1 MALASFE
8 GRYSKDLFNKS
19 VYTDDSQAPVGYVA
33 KETDNIIVVFSES
46 DKKVRYDIPK
56 SEIAV
61 VGSSVIIQ
69 NSHSVL
75 SRYEVKRSAPFPE
88 AKSSRSVAGEQEM
101 DVQARDGLKE
111 AQPEKDRG
119 MEKIKTTS
127 VTPPSPQ
134 IVESLNRVITTDS
147 KAIEA
152 KASSTTA
159 TKNTGSGSPIRL
171 TSVETFAPKEEN
183 KPAAISSQAESSMP
197 LARDYPRSS
206 KTSEYAEIKN
216 DDANTTTVPS
226 HITKNNVSDLGTTD
240 ITTTPIDK
248 KAVSAEPLS
257 EQQPLPE
264 VKEQEK
270 KQQVASEHGHDAEA
284 NAVNKMEP
292 SPSSS
297 LSEDSRPYFSN
308 DRTIMSDEQGQLISP
323 DEVNISVVKSD
334 TPMTAQIISLILR
347 LRGKHGWIYT
357 ANLLRIL
364 CGRPQ
369 IGLISFGNYGRP
381 QERQH
386 QRQMIILIGRQGYHF

>member
-19 VYTDDSQAPVGYVA
+19 VYTDDSQAPLGYVA
-33 KETDNIIVVFSES
+33 KETDDIIVVFSES

-61 VGSSVIIQ
+61 ARSSVIIQ

-75 SRYEVKRSAPFPE
+75 SRYKVKRSAPFPE
-88 AKSSRSVAGEQEM
+88 GKSSRSVAGEQEM
-101 DVQARDGLKE
+101 DVQAPDGLKE

-159 TKNTGSGSPIRL
+159 TKNTGSGSPIRF

-183 KPAAISSQAESSMP
+183 KPAAISSQAESSIP
-197 LARDYPRSS
+197 LARDSPQSS
-206 KTSEYAEIKN
+206 KMSEYAEIKN

-226 HITKNNVSDLGTTD
+226 HITKNSVSDLGTTD
-240 ITTTPIDK
+240 TTTTPIDK
-248 KAVSAEPLS
+248 KALSAEPLS

-270 KQQVASEHGHDAEA
+270 IQQVTSEPEHDSEA
-284 NAVNKMEP
+284 KAVNKMEP
-292 SPSSS
+292 SPFSS

-308 DRTIMSDEQGQLISP
+308 DRTIKSDEQGQLISP

-334 TPMTAQIISLILR
+334 TPMTAADYSPNSTTPWQ
-347 LRGKHGWIYT
+347 GWLDIYSEFT
-357 ANLLRIL
+357 TNTVRSTLNWFDLFWKLWTPTRA
-364 CGRPQ
+364 
-369 IGLISFGNYGRP
+369 SA
-381 QERQH
+381 QETETDDNDNR
-386 QRQMIILIGRQGYHF
+386 

>member
-19 VYTDDSQAPVGYVA
+19 VCTDDSQAPVGYVA
-33 KETDNIIVVFSES
+33 KETDNMIVVFSES

-61 VGSSVIIQ
+61 AGSSVIIQ
-69 NSHSVL
+69 NNHSVL
-75 SRYEVKRSAPFPE
+75 SRYKVKRSAPFPE
-88 AKSSRSVAGEQEM
+88 GKSSRSVAGEQEM
-101 DVQARDGLKE
+101 DVQAPDGLKE
-111 AQPEKDRG
+111 VQPEKDRG

-159 TKNTGSGSPIRL
+159 TKDTGSGSPIRF

-197 LARDYPRSS
+197 LARDYPQSS

-226 HITKNNVSDLGTTD
+226 HITKNNVSDLGTAD
-240 ITTTPIDK
+240 ITTTHIDK

-257 EQQPLPE
+257 EQQPLSE

-270 KQQVASEHGHDAEA
+270 KQQVASEPEHDAEA
-284 NAVNKMEP
+284 KAVNKMEP

-308 DRTIMSDEQGQLISP
+308 DRTIKSDEQGQLIAS

-334 TPMTAQIISLILR
+334 TPMTAANYFPNSTTPWQAWLD
-347 LRGKHGWIYT
+347 IYSEFT
-357 ANLLRIL
+357 MNTVRSTSNWFDLFWKLWTPTRASAPETDDNSNR
-364 CGRPQ
+364 
-369 IGLISFGNYGRP
+369 
-381 QERQH
+381 
-386 QRQMIILIGRQGYHF
+386 

>member
-19 VYTDDSQAPVGYVA
+19 VYTDDSQAPLGYVA
-33 KETDNIIVVFSES
+33 KETDDIIVVFSES

-61 VGSSVIIQ
+61 ARSSVIIQ

-75 SRYEVKRSAPFPE
+75 SRYKVKRSAPFPE
-88 AKSSRSVAGEQEM
+88 GKSSRSVAGEQEM
-101 DVQARDGLKE
+101 DVQAPDGLKE

-119 MEKIKTTS
+119 VEKIKTTS

-134 IVESLNRVITTDS
+134 IVGSLNRVITTDS

-159 TKNTGSGSPIRL
+159 TKNTGSGSPIRF

-197 LARDYPRSS
+197 LARDSPQSS

-226 HITKNNVSDLGTTD
+226 HITKNSVSDLGTTD
-240 ITTTPIDK
+240 TTTTPIDK
-248 KAVSAEPLS
+248 KALSAEPLS

-270 KQQVASEHGHDAEA
+270 IQQVTSEPEHDSEA
-284 NAVNKMEP
+284 KAVNKMEP
-292 SPSSS
+292 SPFSS

-308 DRTIMSDEQGQLISP
+308 DRTIKSDEQGQLISP
-323 DEVNISVVKSD
+323 DDRS
-334 TPMTAQIISLILR
+334 QIIPLILR
-347 LRGKHGWIYT
+347 LRGKVGWIYT

-364 CGRPQ
+364 CGR
-369 IGLISFGNYGRP
+369 L
-381 QERQH
+381 
-386 QRQMIILIGRQGYHF
+386 

>member
-159 TKNTGSGSPIRL
+159 TKNTGSGSPIRF

-183 KPAAISSQAESSMP
+183 KPTIFITSGIQHAP
-197 LARDYPRSS
+197 S
-206 KTSEYAEIKN
+206 KRLPSIIK
-216 DDANTTTVPS
+216 DVR
-226 HITKNNVSDLGTTD
+226 V
-240 ITTTPIDK
+240 
-248 KAVSAEPLS
+248 
-257 EQQPLPE
+257 
-264 VKEQEK
+264 
-270 KQQVASEHGHDAEA
+270 
-284 NAVNKMEP
+284 
-292 SPSSS
+292 
-297 LSEDSRPYFSN
+297 
-308 DRTIMSDEQGQLISP
+308 
-323 DEVNISVVKSD
+323 
-334 TPMTAQIISLILR
+334 
-347 LRGKHGWIYT
+347 RG
-357 ANLLRIL
+357 N
-364 CGRPQ
+364 
-369 IGLISFGNYGRP
+369 
-381 QERQH
+381 
-386 QRQMIILIGRQGYHF
+386 